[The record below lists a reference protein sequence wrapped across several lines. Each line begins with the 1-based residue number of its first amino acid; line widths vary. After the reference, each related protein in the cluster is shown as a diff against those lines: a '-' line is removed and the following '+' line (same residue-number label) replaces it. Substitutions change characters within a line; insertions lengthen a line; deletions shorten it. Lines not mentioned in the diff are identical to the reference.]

1 MPQSCT
7 QPASNKGARN
17 LWIWVL
23 VAFLVLISAWTALII
38 IATKNQPEIIE
49 IETP

>member
-1 MPQSCT
+1 ME
-7 QPASNKGARN
+7 ASTDTEKKRGGRS

-23 VAFLVLISAWTALII
+23 LAFLILVSAWVALIV

-49 IETP
+49 VDTP